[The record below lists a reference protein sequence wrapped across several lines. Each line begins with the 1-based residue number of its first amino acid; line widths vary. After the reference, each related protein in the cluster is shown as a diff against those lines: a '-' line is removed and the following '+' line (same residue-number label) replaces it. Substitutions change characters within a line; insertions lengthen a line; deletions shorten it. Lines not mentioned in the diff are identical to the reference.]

1 MASQEEKKRI
11 LVTGGC
17 GYIGSHTL
25 VSLLS
30 SSTTKYSI
38 VVVDNLANSSP
49 ESLRRVA
56 DICSLSNFTINSEG
70 TAGEDTDGRLIFR
83 KVDCCHDSELRAV
96 FEEFKDRGG
105 FNAAVHFAGLKAVG
119 ESKLI
124 PLKYCEYW
132 LFLCLL
138 SCVHVC
144 IVLYDMN

>member
-1 MASQEEKKRI
+1 MTSQEEKRI

-56 DICSLSNFTINSEG
+56 DICSLSNFTINAEG

-83 KVDCCHDSELRAV
+83 QVDCCHDSELRAV
-96 FEEFKDRGG
+96 FEEFKDR
-105 FNAAVHFAGLKAVG
+105 
-119 ESKLI
+119 
-124 PLKYCEYW
+124 
-132 LFLCLL
+132 
-138 SCVHVC
+138 
-144 IVLYDMN
+144 

>member
-1 MASQEEKKRI
+1 M
-11 LVTGGC
+11 
-17 GYIGSHTL
+17 
-25 VSLLS
+25 
-30 SSTTKYSI
+30 
-38 VVVDNLANSSP
+38 
-49 ESLRRVA
+49 
-56 DICSLSNFTINSEG
+56 SNFTINSEG